1 MGYRAGPK
9 LRLGFLGSHKLQ
21 LSPNQAAGPIL
32 GGPTNPKL
40 TQHILTMNQDYTD
53 KQLSLCKRF
62 GVDCLS
68 SADFQKVGVSGNI
81 LDQSWSWP
89 VHGLRHQPH
98 SEATG
103 WYIWSGEFT
112 EAADFFSLFMSRI

>member
-1 MGYRAGPK
+1 
-9 LRLGFLGSHKLQ
+9 
-21 LSPNQAAGPIL
+21 
-32 GGPTNPKL
+32 
-40 TQHILTMNQDYTD
+40 MNQDYTD

-103 WYIWSGEFT
+103 WYIWSGEFS
-112 EAADFFSLFMSRI
+112 EAADFFQPLHVSHLTKYCEEALAYLGLPPGWRFLIAPDYEDVWFDEKLLDVKGE